1 MSKPA
6 IVEQI
11 EEGMELW
18 EKTVGLKP
26 NNCYLGVEQVNAW
39 AHAFDGNEEEGNEI
53 LDINI
58 YAVRSKNHLGFGV

>member
-1 MSKPA
+1 MYNN
-6 IVEQI
+6 IIEQI
-11 EEGMELW
+11 QEGMELW

-39 AHAFDGNEEEGNEI
+39 AQAVGDNDGEI
-53 LDINI
+53 VDINI